1 MTARMQQRRD
11 TAANWTS
18 TNPTL
23 AAGEMGIETDTYK
36 FKVGNGS
43 TAWATLPYSV
53 DIPSQTGQSGK
64 FLKTNGT
71 VTSWDTVAGDIEGV
85 TAGTGLSGG
94 GTSGTV
100 TVSIDTAVTADLTT
114 AQTLTNKTL
123 TSPVISSI
131 SNSGTV
137 TLPTGAVTLASLTGT
152 ETLTNKTLTSPAIN
166 TATFSDGVVKG
177 LEEDINIVASA
188 ATGTINFDV
197 TTASVWY
204 YTSNAT
210 ANHTLN
216 FRYSSGVALNSALAT
231 GDAIT
236 LVWLN
241 TNGAT
246 AYYPNVIQ
254 IDGNVVTPKVP
265 TAISSGNA
273 SAIDAY
279 TFTIIKTASAT
290 FTVLETQTKFA

>member
-18 TNPTL
+18 INPTL
-23 AAGEMGIETDTYK
+23 AAGEMGLETDTYK

-43 TAWATLPYSV
+43 TAWTALPYAV

-64 FLKTNGT
+64 YLTTDGT
-71 VTSWDTVAGDIEGV
+71 VTSWGTVAGDIEGV
-85 TAGTGLSGG
+85 TAGTGLTGG

-100 TVSIDTAVTADLTT
+100 TLAIDSTVATLTGS
-114 AQTLTNKTL
+114 QTLTNKTL
-123 TSPVISSI
+123 TTPVVTGGSI
-131 SNSGTV
+131 ADSV
-137 TLPTGAVTLASLTGT
+137 
-152 ETLTNKTLTSPAIN
+152 I
-166 TATFSDGVVKG
+166 KG
-177 LEEDINIVASA
+177 LEEDVNIVASA

-216 FRYSSGVALNSALAT
+216 FRYSSSVSLNTAMVT

-254 IDGNVVTPKVP
+254 IDGNPVTPKVP

>member
-18 TNPTL
+18 SNPTL
-23 AAGEMGIETDTYK
+23 AAGEIGIETDTQK
-36 FKVGNGS
+36 MKVGTGS
-43 TAWATLPYSV
+43 TAWTSLAYAAT
-53 DIPSQTGQSGK
+53 
-64 FLKTNGT
+64 GT
-71 VTSWDTVAGDIEGV
+71 VTSI
-85 TAGTGLSGG
+85 TAGTGLTG
-94 GTSGTV
+94 GTISSSGTIAIDS
-100 TVSIDTAVTADLTT
+100 TVATLTGS
-114 AQTLTNKTL
+114 QTLTNKTL
-123 TSPVISSI
+123 TSP
-131 SNSGTV
+131 TV
-137 TLPTGAVTLASLTGT
+137 TGGTLADT
-152 ETLTNKTLTSPAIN
+152 I
-166 TATFSDGVVKG
+166 VRG
-177 LEEDINIVASA
+177 LEEDVNVVASA

-197 TTASVWY
+197 STASVWY

-216 FRYSSGVALNSALAT
+216 FRYSSGASLNSVMAT

-241 TNGAT
+241 TNGST

-254 IDGNVVTPKVP
+254 IDGSSVTPKVP
-265 TAISSGNA
+265 AAITAGNA

-279 TFTIIKTASAT
+279 SFTIIKTASAT